1 MFFCNLESDAKYKR
15 HKKKQKIKSIKEKI
29 LKTNKN
35 KDKKHFKFNGDE
47 VHMQLILYPL
57 LASKVLNH
65 CKIFLDTMKK
75 MENEE
80 VIELAFNEFI
90 ANSDRVIQ
98 YLQKELKLVG
108 GDAPTWFKNERDRLP
123 LGNLFYDLRHII
135 NHHFFI
141 PLTPILE
148 MNPKAVPPHN
158 IQLTQMRLDLELLPE
173 DKKFN
178 EKKSQYISNVGP
190 SVNAI
195 ELSEKYFNILASFL
209 SEAENK
215 YGNDKYYKRH
225 KIKSN
230 FRVNSNLT
238 LTHL

>member
-1 MFFCNLESDAKYKR
+1 
-15 HKKKQKIKSIKEKI
+15 
-29 LKTNKN
+29 
-35 KDKKHFKFNGDE
+35 
-47 VHMQLILYPL
+47 MQPILYPL
-57 LASKVLNH
+57 LASKILNH

-80 VIELAFNEFI
+80 IFELAFNEFI

-98 YLQKELKLVG
+98 YLQKELGLVG
-108 GDAPTWFKNERDRLP
+108 GDAPTWFKNVRDKLP
-123 LGNLFYDLRHII
+123 LRDLFYDFRHII

-148 MNPKAVPPHN
+148 INDKAVPPHN

-173 DKKFN
+173 DKKFKK
-178 EKKSQYISNVGP
+178 KKSQYILKVGP

-195 ELSEKYFNILASFL
+195 ELSEKYFKILSSFI
-209 SEAENK
+209 SEAEGK
-215 YGNDKYYKRH
+215 YGNKKHYMRH

-230 FRVNSNLT
+230 FRVNSDLT
-238 LTHL
+238 LIHYERTF